1 MIIQD
6 MRTLN
11 AMAKRG
17 LIKLDRATGET
28 VKHWTGIPVKAYY
41 ISDYGDKANRKW
53 SDDDGCSAFEYKGK
67 RYTVEYFD
75 GCFCPFVMQAGSK
88 KPAFA

>member
-1 MIIQD
+1 MKAVKIVRD

-17 LIKLDRATGET
+17 LIKLDKATGET
-28 VKHWTGIPVKAYY
+28 VWWNGRSSKAYY
-41 ISDYGDKANRKW
+41 VDDYGDKAYRKW
-53 SDDDGCSAFEYKGK
+53 ADKDECTAFEYKGN

-75 GCFCPFVMQAGSK
+75 GCFYPYVVK
-88 KPAFA
+88 K